1 MFTAL
6 RRTTP
11 GASRPPVWRGGIW
24 MSVIAW
30 GSLAVFAI
38 LSVGPPLV
46 GVGTF
51 LGTDLL
57 QNAAPWQSALG
68 PTRPAFNALV
78 GDTVDTV
85 VPQTWAIV
93 EMLRAGT
100 SPAWNP
106 WVGGGAEL
114 GGLPNSGLY
123 SPLSAAWWVF
133 PLSVAPGV
141 TKLLEIATVT
151 IGMSL
156 FLRRLRLPDPTWAL
170 ASLVFVSS
178 GFMVSWT
185 NWQHTRVAAVIPL
198 LFWALDRAAVR
209 RRLVDAVPVAIVVG
223 VMLLGGFPAVTAYAL
238 YAGAAWAIFRAITT
252 GRSVVG
258 VLGAGA
264 VCAAGVVLGV
274 ALCAWTM
281 VPFAVNA
288 TSVLDFSVRAQTST
302 DSLHLMDLVSAFV
315 PEIIG
320 DVAIPT
326 AYGSGSPIERLSYV
340 GIVAMLLIAAR
351 FLLRRS
357 SVALPGARFQII
369 ALAVC
374 VVLVYVGGPALAAAQ
389 ELPVFSNNPIG
400 RLRVMVGFFSA
411 TLAAAGFASLISAAR
426 PPCDVLELP
435 AARDALDGRQLTL
448 RILTALAILGLMA
461 SLTATAMDEVPAWAE
476 GRIIEGIWTTAG
488 IGAAGLA
495 LVLLGRFARPSVVR
509 AAAVGLL
516 PILVL
521 IPALDLVDHWWGW
534 SEESTLYPATETTD
548 YLAQHLGEQRFANT
562 DAVLLPGANTMYGLR
577 SVGGHAYQTAEWRD
591 LLRAV
596 DPNAMISPTY
606 STFLSSI
613 AAINIASPV
622 LDRLGVS
629 YMLFDPNAPAPGVF
643 QGVDRSPETVELGE
657 EPVRS
662 TVRTGPVRT
671 IGFAIDGDASIDAGT
686 ELTADI
692 VDEAS
697 GDVLASTTTWY
708 RSLAGER
715 NVTLPGESISAETA
729 WHAEIRLSSGSAQV
743 FASVDDPAAAAV
755 ALTLPDDDGA
765 RIVQT
770 GEATIIERSSA
781 LSRVRWAD
789 SAVVETD
796 PERRL
801 ELLADG
807 AIPATSVLLERNED
821 VETSDQIPEGEESSA
836 TVDLAAT
843 ENDPAAVSART
854 MSDRAGWLVIDDSLR
869 RPGWSATIDGEPAA
883 LVPAE
888 HAGAAVRIPAGSHDV
903 RVQYT
908 VPGLETG
915 VRVSLVALGV
925 AVLIMAAE
933 LLFARKHRRRR

>member
-11 GASRPPVWRGGIW
+11 RASRPLPWPGGIW
-24 MSVIAW
+24 ISIVAW
-30 GSLAVFAI
+30 AALVTFAL
-38 LSVGPPLV
+38 LSVGPPLL
-46 GVGTF
+46 GMGTF

-68 PTRPAFNALV
+68 PTRPVVNALV

-93 EMLRAGT
+93 DMLRAGT

-106 WVGGGAEL
+106 WVGGGTEL

-123 SPLSAAWWVF
+123 SPLSVAWWVL
-133 PLSVAPGV
+133 PLSAAPGV
-141 TKLLEIATVT
+141 TKLLEIVAVT

-156 FLRRLRLPDPTWAL
+156 FLRRLRLPDPAWAL

-209 RRLVDAVPVAIVVG
+209 RRLVDVVPVAIVVG

-238 YAGAAWAIFRAITT
+238 YAGAVWVVFRAITT
-252 GRSVVG
+252 GRSFGRVV
-258 VLGAGA
+258 GAGA

-281 VPFAVNA
+281 VPFAINA
-288 TSVLDFSVRAQTST
+288 TSVLDFSVRAQSST
-302 DSLHLMDLVSAFV
+302 DSLQLIDLVSAFV

-320 DVAIPT
+320 DVSIPT

-340 GIVAMLLIAAR
+340 GIVAMLLIASR

-357 SVALPGARFQII
+357 SVAMPGARFQII

-374 VVLVYVGGPALAAAQ
+374 VVLVYIGGPALAAAQ

-400 RLRVMVGFFSA
+400 RLRVLVGFFSA
-411 TLAAAGFASLISAAR
+411 TLAAAGFAALIAEAR
-426 PPCDVLELP
+426 PPRDVLELP
-435 AARDALDGRQLTL
+435 AARGALDGRQLTL

-476 GRIIEGIWTTAG
+476 GGIIAAIWTTAG
-488 IGAAGLA
+488 FGAAGLA
-495 LVLLGRFARPSVVR
+495 LILLGRFAKPSVVR

-516 PILVL
+516 PLLVL

-534 SEESTLYPATETTD
+534 SDESTLYPATETTD

-562 DAVLLPGANTMYGLR
+562 DAVLLPGANTIYGLR
-577 SVGGHAYQTAEWRD
+577 SVGGHAYQTAQWQD
-591 LLRAV
+591 LLREV
-596 DPNAMISPTY
+596 DPNTMISPTY

-643 QGVDRSPETVELGE
+643 QGVDRSSETVELGDG
-657 EPVRS
+657 PVRS

-671 IGFAIDGDASIDAGT
+671 IGFAIDGDASIGDGA

-692 VDEAS
+692 VDEVS

-708 RSLAGER
+708 RSLSGER
-715 NVTLPGESISAETA
+715 NVTLAGEPIPAGTA

-743 FASVDDPAAAAV
+743 FAAVDDPAAAAV
-755 ALTLPDDDGA
+755 ALTLPAEDGA

-770 GEATIIERSSA
+770 GEATIIERTNA
-781 LSRVRWAD
+781 LPRVRWAD
-789 SAVVETD
+789 SAIVETD
-796 PERRL
+796 ADRRL
-801 ELLADG
+801 SLLAEG
-807 AIPATSVLLERNED
+807 AIPPTTVLLERDEDLETAVPAEED
-821 VETSDQIPEGEESSA
+821 VGSSA
-836 TVDLAAT
+836 TVDLAPT
-843 ENDPAAVSART
+843 EDDPAAVSART
-854 MSDRAGWLVIDDSLR
+854 TSDRAGWLVIDDSLR

-888 HAGAAVRIPAGSHDV
+888 HAGAAVRVPAGTHDV

-915 VRVSLVALGV
+915 TLVSLAALGV
-925 AVLIMAAE
+925 TVLLIAAE
-933 LLFARKHRRRR
+933 LLIARRHQRRR